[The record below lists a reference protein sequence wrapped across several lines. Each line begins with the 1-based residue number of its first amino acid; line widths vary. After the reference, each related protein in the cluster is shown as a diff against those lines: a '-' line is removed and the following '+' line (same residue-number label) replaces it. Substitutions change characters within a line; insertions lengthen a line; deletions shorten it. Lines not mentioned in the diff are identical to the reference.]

1 MVVVYALEREDC
13 LTRKDGNTKLV
24 GRISRDKQMGHVK
37 ECLEMDGTKINE
49 RTTCTIV
56 QSNTNRFY
64 LLSTKHKK
72 DLPKAWI

>member
-1 MVVVYALEREDC
+1 
-13 LTRKDGNTKLV
+13 
-24 GRISRDKQMGHVK
+24 MGHVK